1 MEKISAQWI
10 SRGLI
15 GGFAGVLLA
24 AADWG
29 ALFQGG
35 YSIPPLC
42 KPLMDWV
49 GLHWAA
55 AVTFTLFFGLG
66 AAAGVAT
73 LPFADSGRE
82 LVGQSLL
89 HFTVTAGLWSA
100 VLGGCFGI
108 REPMSWLLGLG
119 LLAVLYFLVW
129 LGRWV
134 GWYTEVASIREK
146 LGLAP
151 GPSLFHWKESLPYVG
166 FAFLLCLIL
175 PTALRLLDAR
185 DVPVLS
191 AVYGALLLPVGGGI
205 SGLSL
210 GRRHGLCLL
219 YPVTCV
225 LFVLVFILTAKLY
238 TNMADEILAPIALVS
253 VLAGN
258 LVGTAVHGMK
268 HRKGGK
274 A

>member
-24 AADWG
+24 AAGWG

-73 LPFADSGRE
+73 LPFAESGRE

-191 AVYGALLLPVGGGI
+191 VVYGALLLPVGGGI

-225 LFVLVFILTAKLY
+225 LFVLVFIFTAKLY
-238 TNMADEILAPIALVS
+238 TNMADEMLAPIALVS